1 MGTGQSG
8 AATPGLRKVAAWDS
22 ARLTGARTSRQS
34 PGSHYATSPVAGEWP
49 GRRPAGSERPSRP
62 RVLYDCYH
70 YFYMLT
76 NTLFYLS
83 SAANP
88 VLYNLVSASFRQVFL
103 STLACL
109 CPRWGHGR
117 KRPAFS
123 RKANSV
129 SSNHAFS
136 SSVTRETLY

>member
-1 MGTGQSG
+1 MARESL
-8 AATPGLRKVAAWDS
+8 PVAAV
-22 ARLTGARTSRQS
+22 G
-34 PGSHYATSPVAGEWP
+34 PGP
-49 GRRPAGSERPSRP
+49 RRAPSERPSRP

-83 SAANP
+83 SAVNP

-109 CPRWGHGR
+109 CPRWGRGT
-117 KRPAFS
+117 KRLAFS

-129 SSNHAFS
+129 SSNHNFS
-136 SSVTRETLY
+136 SNATRETLY